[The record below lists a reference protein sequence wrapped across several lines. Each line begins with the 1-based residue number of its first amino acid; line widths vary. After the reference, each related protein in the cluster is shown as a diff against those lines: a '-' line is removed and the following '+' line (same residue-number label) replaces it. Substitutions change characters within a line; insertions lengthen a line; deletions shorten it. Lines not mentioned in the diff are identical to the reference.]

1 MSLEAFIEQLGL
13 PEAGKV
19 DSKVFKRLF
28 YEHAELKSADKKLF
42 SDDVDEII
50 IRYSLTP
57 DTIPIRDYQD
67 DERVYDE
74 IAVMQVTLRRDKPAE
89 HIAEIIQRSI
99 PYPLIILFKH
109 EQSMMLN
116 LADKRLNKADSNKL
130 VIEDMLHSPWLDL
143 SSPPEFGKNFL
154 QGFSIRQC
162 RFGNL
167 YQFYQD
173 WMQAV
178 LNLNASQ
185 YVKKDIKYKP
195 VDYQTQHRALQAI
208 HTANEKINELRR
220 KLKAAS
226 QLNEKMQ
233 LNVQIKAQQDKIEQ
247 LKQQL

>member
-1 MSLEAFIEQLGL
+1 MSIEEFIDQLGL
-13 PEAGKV
+13 PEASKV

-28 YEHAELKSADKKLF
+28 YEHGELKSVDKKLF

-50 IRYSLTP
+50 IRYTLTP
-57 DTIPIRDYQD
+57 ETIPIRDYQD
-67 DERVYDE
+67 DDRVYDE
-74 IAVMQVTLRRDKPAE
+74 IAVMQVKLRRDKPAKR
-89 HIAEIIQRSI
+89 IAEIIQRSI
-99 PYPLIILFKH
+99 PYPLIILFNH
-109 EQSMMLN
+109 DQSIMLN
-116 LADKRLNKADSNKL
+116 LADKRLNKADSSKL
-130 VIEDMLHSPWLDL
+130 VIESMLHSPWLDL
-143 SSPPEFGKNFL
+143 SAAPEFAKNFL

-185 YVKKDIKYKP
+185 YVKKDIKDKP
-195 VDYQTQHRALQAI
+195 ADYETQHKALQAI
-208 HTANEKINELRR
+208 DTANEKINELRS
-220 KLKAAS
+220 KLKSAN

-233 LNVQIKAQQDKIEQ
+233 LNVQIKAQQQKIEQ

>member
-1 MSLEAFIEQLGL
+1 MSVEEFIQRIGL
-13 PEAGKV
+13 PEQGKV

-28 YEHAELKSADKKLF
+28 YEHGDLKSADKKLF

-50 IRYSLTP
+50 IRYTLTP
-57 DTIPIRDYQD
+57 ETIPIRDYQD
-67 DERVYDE
+67 DDRVYDE
-74 IAVMQVTLRRDKPAE
+74 IAVMQVTLRRDKPAMR
-89 HIAEIIQRSI
+89 IAEVIQRSI
-99 PYPLIILFKH
+99 PYPLIILFSH
-109 EQSMMLN
+109 QQLIMLT
-116 LADKRLNKADSNKL
+116 LADKRLNKADSSKL
-130 VIEDMLHSPWLDL
+130 VIESILHSPWMDL
-143 SSPPEFGKNFL
+143 SSPPDFARDFL
-154 QGFSIRQC
+154 HGFTIRQC

-185 YVKKDIKYKP
+185 YVKKGINETSA
-195 VDYQTQHRALQAI
+195 DYDTQRLAI
-208 HTANEKINELRR
+208 HGIESANEKINELRR
-220 KLKAAS
+220 RLKSAN